1 MALTKLLNLP
11 LEKVLARVLRRGG
24 QFADLFFETKTETT
38 LSFENDKLEKA
49 ISGIDAGLG
58 IRVIDNFHAF
68 YAYTNVITES
78 SLMTLATQLSE
89 MVALNQS
96 PIVPSQPSPLA
107 SHRHTIRIPPDTMA
121 LDAKTVYLE
130 EANEAARSLDGRVR
144 QVKIIYRDEDR
155 EIFTLNSLGEQK
167 TEKRVQSVFLVQ
179 VVAIDGETMETGYE
193 LIGGIQGL
201 ELLEDEAHIRT
212 AKTAARRAITMLEAP
227 FAPKGEMAVV
237 LSSDAGGTMIH
248 EAIGHGL
255 EADLAQQGLS
265 KYSGKMGQTVASP
278 LITVID
284 DPTLKNRRGSY
295 HVDDEGTPSQKT
307 VLVEKGVLASYMYDR
322 LSAMKD
328 KTRSTGNGRRQ
339 SYRYRPIPRMSNT
352 YIAPGETEP
361 HEIIDSLKEGLL
373 VKKMGGGQVDTVN
386 GDFVFE
392 ISEAYK
398 IENGKILHPVRGA
411 TLIGNGPKIL
421 TEIDLVGND
430 LGFAIGTCGKDGQG
444 VPVSDAQPTL
454 RIPSIIVGGRSQA
467 G

>member
-1 MALTKLLNLP
+1 MTVTKLLNLP
-11 LEKVLARVLRRGG
+11 LEKVLFHSLRRGG
-24 QFADLFFETKTETT
+24 QFADLFYEIKTETT
-38 LSFENDKLEKA
+38 LSFENDKLEKV
-49 ISGIDAGLG
+49 ISGTDAGLG

-78 SLMTLATQLSE
+78 SLMALAAQLSE
-89 MVALNQS
+89 MVALS
-96 PIVPSQPSPLA
+96 RKPLTPPRISPLKSYA
-107 SHRHTIRIPPDTMA
+107 HTIKIPPEAVA
-121 LDAKTVYLE
+121 LDAKTIYLE
-130 EANEAARSLDGRVR
+130 EANVAARSFDKRIH
-144 QVKIIYRDEDR
+144 QVKIIYRDEER
-155 EIFTLNSLGEQK
+155 EILTLNSLGEQT
-167 TEKRVQSVFLVQ
+167 TEKRVQTVFLVH
-179 VVAIDGETMETGYE
+179 VVANDGQTMETGYE
-193 LIGGIQGL
+193 MLGGIKGL
-201 ELLEDEAHIRT
+201 ELLDGDSHIRT
-212 AKTAARRAITMLEAP
+212 AETAAQRAVTMLEAP
-227 FAPKGEMAVV
+227 FAPKGEMTVV
-237 LSSDAGGTMIH
+237 LSSEAGGTMIH

-265 KYSGKMGQTVASP
+265 RYSGKMGETVASP

-284 DPTLKNRRGSY
+284 NPTLKNRRGSY

-307 VLVEKGVLASYMYDR
+307 ILVEKGVLKSYMYDR

-328 KTRSTGNGRRQ
+328 KTQSTGNGRRQ

-352 YIAPGETEP
+352 YIAPGETDP
-361 HEIIDSLKEGLL
+361 AEIIESLKNGLL

-398 IENGKILHPVRGA
+398 IENGKVLHPVRGA

-421 TEIDLVGND
+421 SEIDLVGND

-454 RIPSIIVGGRSQA
+454 RIPTIIVGGRS
-467 G
+467 

>member
-1 MALTKLLNLP
+1 MTVTKLLNLP
-11 LEKVLARVLRRGG
+11 LEKVLSHSLRRGG
-24 QFADLFFETKTETT
+24 QFADLFYEIKTETT
-38 LSFENDKLEKA
+38 LSFENDKLEKV
-49 ISGIDAGLG
+49 ISGTDAGLG

-78 SLMTLATQLSE
+78 SLMALAAQLSE
-89 MVALNQS
+89 MVALS
-96 PIVPSQPSPLA
+96 RKPLTPPRISPLKSYA
-107 SHRHTIRIPPDTMA
+107 HTIKIPPEAVA
-121 LDAKTVYLE
+121 LDAKTIYLE
-130 EANEAARSLDGRVR
+130 EANVAARSFDKRIH
-144 QVKIIYRDEDR
+144 QVKIIYRDEER
-155 EIFTLNSLGEQK
+155 EILTLNSLGEQT
-167 TEKRVQSVFLVQ
+167 TEKRVQTVFLVH
-179 VVAIDGETMETGYE
+179 VVANDGQTMETGYE
-193 LIGGIQGL
+193 MLGGIKGL
-201 ELLEDEAHIRT
+201 ELLDGDSHIRT
-212 AKTAARRAITMLEAP
+212 AETAAQRAVTMLEAP
-227 FAPKGEMAVV
+227 FAPKGEMTVV
-237 LSSDAGGTMIH
+237 LSSEAGGTMIH

-265 KYSGKMGQTVASP
+265 RYSGKMGETVASP

-284 DPTLKNRRGSY
+284 NPTLKNRRGSY

-307 VLVEKGVLASYMYDR
+307 ILVEKGVLKSYMYDR

-328 KTRSTGNGRRQ
+328 KTQSTGNGRRQ

-352 YIAPGETEP
+352 YIAPGETDP
-361 HEIIDSLKEGLL
+361 AEIIESLKNGLL

-398 IENGKILHPVRGA
+398 IENGKVLHPVRGA

-421 TEIDLVGND
+421 SEIDLVGND

-454 RIPSIIVGGRSQA
+454 RIPTIIVGGRS
-467 G
+467 

>member
-1 MALTKLLNLP
+1 MTVTKLLNLP
-11 LEKVLARVLRRGG
+11 LEKVLFHSLRRGG
-24 QFADLFFETKTETT
+24 QFADLFYEIKTETT
-38 LSFENDKLEKA
+38 LSFENDKLEKV
-49 ISGIDAGLG
+49 ISGTDAGLG

-78 SLMTLATQLSE
+78 SLMALAAQLSE
-89 MVALNQS
+89 MVALS
-96 PIVPSQPSPLA
+96 RKPLTPPRISPLKSYA
-107 SHRHTIRIPPDTMA
+107 HTIKIPPEAVA
-121 LDAKTVYLE
+121 LDAKTIYLE
-130 EANEAARSLDGRVR
+130 EANVAARSFDKRIH
-144 QVKIIYRDEDR
+144 QVKIIYRDEER
-155 EIFTLNSLGEQK
+155 EILTLNSLGEQT
-167 TEKRVQSVFLVQ
+167 TEKRVQTVFLVH
-179 VVAIDGETMETGYE
+179 VVANDGQTMETGYE
-193 LIGGIQGL
+193 MLGGIKGL
-201 ELLEDEAHIRT
+201 ELLDGDSHIRT
-212 AKTAARRAITMLEAP
+212 AETAAQRAVTMLEAP
-227 FAPKGEMAVV
+227 FAPKGEMTVV
-237 LSSDAGGTMIH
+237 LSSEAGGTMIH

-265 KYSGKMGQTVASP
+265 RYSGKMEETVASP

-284 DPTLKNRRGSY
+284 NPTLKNRRGSY

-307 VLVEKGVLASYMYDR
+307 ILVEKGVLKSYMYDR

-328 KTRSTGNGRRQ
+328 KTQSTGNGRRQ

-352 YIAPGETEP
+352 YIAPGETDP
-361 HEIIDSLKEGLL
+361 AEIIESLKNGLL

-398 IENGKILHPVRGA
+398 IENGKVLHPVRGA

-421 TEIDLVGND
+421 SEIDLVGND

-454 RIPSIIVGGRSQA
+454 RIPTIIVGGRS
-467 G
+467 

>member
-1 MALTKLLNLP
+1 MTVTKLLNLP
-11 LEKVLARVLRRGG
+11 LEKVLSHSLRRGG
-24 QFADLFFETKTETT
+24 QFADLFYEIKTETT
-38 LSFENDKLEKA
+38 LSFENDKLEKV
-49 ISGIDAGLG
+49 ISGTDAGLG

-78 SLMTLATQLSE
+78 SLMALAAQLSE
-89 MVALNQS
+89 MVALS
-96 PIVPSQPSPLA
+96 RKPLTPPRISPLKSYA
-107 SHRHTIRIPPDTMA
+107 HTIKIPPEAVA
-121 LDAKTVYLE
+121 LDAKTIYLE
-130 EANEAARSLDGRVR
+130 EANVAARSFDKRIH
-144 QVKIIYRDEDR
+144 QVKIIYRDEER
-155 EIFTLNSLGEQK
+155 EILTLNSLGEQT
-167 TEKRVQSVFLVQ
+167 TEKRVQTVFLVH
-179 VVAIDGETMETGYE
+179 VVANDGQTLETGYE
-193 LIGGIQGL
+193 MLGGIKGL
-201 ELLEDEAHIRT
+201 ELLDGDSHIRT
-212 AKTAARRAITMLEAP
+212 AETAAQRAVTMLEAP
-227 FAPKGEMAVV
+227 FAPKGEMTVV
-237 LSSDAGGTMIH
+237 LSSEAGGTMIH

-265 KYSGKMGQTVASP
+265 RYSGKMGETVASP

-284 DPTLKNRRGSY
+284 NPTLKNRRGSY

-307 VLVEKGVLASYMYDR
+307 ILVEKGVLKSYMYDR

-328 KTRSTGNGRRQ
+328 KTQSTGNGRRQ

-352 YIAPGETEP
+352 YIAPGETDP
-361 HEIIDSLKEGLL
+361 AEIIESLKNGLL

-398 IENGKILHPVRGA
+398 IENGKVLHPVRGA

-421 TEIDLVGND
+421 SEIDLVGND

-454 RIPSIIVGGRSQA
+454 RIPTIIVGGRS
-467 G
+467 